1 MCWVEK
7 LYYGLNCKNP
17 NNIYK
22 QSNKN
27 QYDKNN

>member
-7 LYYGLNCKNP
+7 LYYGLSFNKP

-22 QSNKN
+22 QLNKN
-27 QYDKNN
+27 QYVKNN